1 MTEQDDPQG
10 TVLEIQRMST
20 EDGPGLRTTVFL
32 KGCPL
37 RCRWCHNPE
46 SISLVPQLV
55 WNKEG
60 CIGCHICVDTCPEG
74 ALSATPK
81 GMVID
86 REKCRGCGACARE
99 CPTRSMALLGE
110 TWGATDLVAELA
122 KDQAYFLTSGGGIT
136 LSGGEAT
143 LQHPFTHAVLKGL
156 QARKIHTALDTCG
169 LCSFEILEKLLPQ
182 TNLLLFDI
190 KEMDDGRH
198 EAFTGV
204 SNGKILR
211 NLEQLPG
218 RLRATQTDLWIRTP
232 IIPDTTDGADNILKI
247 GEFIATRLKG
257 RVSRWELCAFN
268 NLGKEKYARLGM
280 DWAYKNTGLMERK
293 KMEALYQV
301 ARGSGV
307 DADIVFWTGSVRSE

>member
-1 MTEQDDPQG
+1 MKAQDDPQG

-37 RCRWCHNPE
+37 KCRWCHNPE

-55 WNKEG
+55 WNGAG
-60 CIGCHICVDTCPEG
+60 CIGCHICVDTCSVA
-74 ALSATPK
+74 ALSTTPQ

-86 REKCRGCGACARE
+86 REKCRGCGDCAKE
-99 CPTRSMALLGE
+99 CPTLSMALLGAR
-110 TWGATDLVAELA
+110 WGAGEIVAELA
-122 KDQAYFLTSGGGIT
+122 KDQAYFLTSKGGVT

-182 TNLLLFDI
+182 TNLLLFDL
-190 KEMDDGRH
+190 KEMDDKRH
-198 EAFTGV
+198 EQFTGV
-204 SNGKILR
+204 SNGKILE
-211 NLEQLPG
+211 NLEQLPE
-218 RLRATQTDLWIRTP
+218 RLKATQTDLWIRTP
-232 IIPDTTDGADNILKI
+232 IIPDTTDQEDNILKI

-257 RVSRWELCAFN
+257 RVARWELCAFN
-268 NLGKEKYARLGM
+268 NLGKEKYARLGE
-280 DWAYKNTGLMERK
+280 DWAYKNTLLMERE
-293 KMEALYQV
+293 KMEALYHV

-307 DADIVFWTGSVRSE
+307 DEDIVFWTGSVRS

>member
-1 MTEQDDPQG
+1 MKAQDDPKG
-10 TVLEIQRMST
+10 RVLEIQRMST

-60 CIGCHICVDTCPEG
+60 CIGCHICVDTCSES
-74 ALSATPK
+74 ALSAGP
-81 GMVID
+81 GEIVID
-86 REKCRGCGACARE
+86 REKCRGCGQCARE
-99 CPTRSMALLGE
+99 CPTLSMALLGE
-110 TWGATDLVAELA
+110 SWGARDLVDELS

-143 LQHPFTHAVLKGL
+143 LQYPFTHALLKGL

-169 LCSFEILEKLLPQ
+169 LCSFEVLDKLLPQ

-190 KEMDDGRH
+190 KEMDDKRH

-204 SNGKILR
+204 SNGKILK
-211 NLEQLPG
+211 NLTQLPD
-218 RLRATQTDLWIRTP
+218 RLNQTQTDLWIRTP
-232 IIPDTTDGADNILKI
+232 IIPDATDQEDNILKI

-257 RVSRWELCAFN
+257 RVARWELCAFN
-268 NLGKEKYARLGM
+268 NLGKEKYARLGE
-280 DWAYKNTGLMERK
+280 DWAYKNTLLMERK
-293 KMEALYQV
+293 KMEAMYHV

-307 DADIVFWTGSVRSE
+307 DENIVFWSGSVRS